1 MTMDNVIET
10 DVLVVGGG
18 MAGTFAAVKARE
30 QGLDVTLVEKG
41 YVSKSGGA
49 AFAGG
54 YYGVFNPEWGHDLN
68 ASMEQMCKL
77 GEYVNNREWAE
88 IVLKESYEIS
98 QQVSRRVR
106 LPACLSGKLR
116 FMHPK
121 QI

>member
-1 MTMDNVIET
+1 MIRENVVET

-18 MAGTFAAVKARE
+18 MAGTFAAVKAKE

-54 YYGVFNPEWGHDLN
+54 YYGVFNPDWGHDLD

-77 GEYVNNREWAE
+77 GEYINNREWIE
-88 IVLKESYEIS
+88 IVLKESYERYRDL
-98 QQVSRRVR
+98 VSWGVEFVKEDDG
-106 LPACLSGKLR
+106 S
-116 FMHPK
+116 
-121 QI
+121 IYI